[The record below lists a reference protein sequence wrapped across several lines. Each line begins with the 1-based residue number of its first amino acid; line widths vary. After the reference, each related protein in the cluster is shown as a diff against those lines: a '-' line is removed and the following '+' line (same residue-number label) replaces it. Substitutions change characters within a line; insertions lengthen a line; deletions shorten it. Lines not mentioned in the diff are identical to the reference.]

1 LQIGVN
7 STEKKE
13 FNAKE
18 DLLFTWRGILGG

>member
-1 LQIGVN
+1 VN